1 MLRLITGLLNVVLA
15 LIPLPNDL
23 NLYRGLFVLIV
34 GVYVAFFWK
43 E

>member
-1 MLRLITGLLNVVLA
+1 MLRLVTGLLNLLLA
-15 LIPLPNDL
+15 LIPLPNEH

>member
-1 MLRLITGLLNVVLA
+1 LITGLLNVALA
-15 LIPLPNDL
+15 LIPLPYDL
-23 NLYRGLFVLIV
+23 ELYRGLFVVVV